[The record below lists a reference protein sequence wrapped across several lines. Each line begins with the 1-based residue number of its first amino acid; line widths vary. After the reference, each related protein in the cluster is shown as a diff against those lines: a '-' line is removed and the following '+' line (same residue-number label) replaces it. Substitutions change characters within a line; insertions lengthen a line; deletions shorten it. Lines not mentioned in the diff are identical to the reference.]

1 MYLPKSLKTLQAKLH
16 FLLFSA
22 SLLGT
27 VLCLWLIF
35 LFSEQSLHQELI
47 SRGNTITNSIILQAE
62 TRANTS
68 VMNRFMNIAAQD
80 SQIVGIVLISG
91 QDFSIS
97 HASERAWLGVPY
109 PKIPTFETIPAE
121 LIQKV
126 IETGNPY
133 AGDYSDSISEKTLL
147 ITQVLV
153 NQSEFDKKAVQKQE
167 AAIVILDE
175 GPLYRKALATTIKTS
190 WVILLS
196 FALLWF
202 LLRTGF
208 RTLILDRLNLM
219 RKAIHQQNQGLRHS
233 RIPPMSA
240 DEVGE
245 LGQFLNDSFEKIAE
259 QEERLIRAARNAEA
273 ANHTK
278 TEFLANMSH
287 ELRTPLNAIIGFA
300 DLLHQ
305 KKLEPEAKD
314 YAQTI
319 HQSGEALL
327 SLINDFLDFSKIEA
341 GRLDLEKSNFSLHA
355 LIRESIQMLERKAL
369 NKQLEFSCDIDELV
383 PEWIC
388 SDPGR
393 IRQILLNLL
402 NNAIKFTE
410 IGKVHLHVNML
421 SQFDQDLHI
430 NFTVTDTG
438 IGMDPE
444 VLSKLFTP
452 FTQADASITRRFGG
466 TGLGL
471 SICKKLCQA
480 LGGGISVFSA
490 PGQGSSFSFNI
501 LAQKGLASKD
511 QIQNPQSLQLLGK
524 VLLVE
529 DNPINQ
535 KLALLLLKKI
545 GLKAELA
552 EDGQIAL
559 DKISSTPDS
568 FQLILMDRQMPVM
581 DGVEATRQIR
591 QKLGLQCPPIIALS
605 ANVFQEQKDELF
617 AAGAVDFLSKP
628 IKEKELRDCLAKWLH
643 Q

>member
-1 MYLPKSLKTLQAKLH
+1 MYLPQSLKSLQAKLH
-16 FLLFSA
+16 FLLLST
-22 SLLGT
+22 SIIGT

-35 LFSEQSLHQELI
+35 LFTEQSLHQELI

-80 SQIVGIVLISG
+80 SQIVGIALVSG
-91 QDFSIS
+91 QDLRVS
-97 HASERAWLGVPY
+97 HASDRSWLDLSY
-109 PKIPTFETIPAE
+109 AKIPALEEIPAE

-133 AGDYSDSISEKTLL
+133 SGDFTDDVSEKTLL

-153 NQSEFDKKAVQKQE
+153 NQSESDKKAVQRQE
-167 AAIVILDE
+167 AAIIVLDE
-175 GPLYRKALATTIKTS
+175 GPLYRKAFATTIKTS

-196 FALLWF
+196 FGFLWLL
-202 LLRTGF
+202 LKTGF
-208 RTLILDRLNLM
+208 RTLVLDRLNLM

-233 RIPPMSA
+233 RIPPMST

-259 QEERLIRAARNAEA
+259 QEEHLIRAARNAEA

-305 KKLEPEAKD
+305 KNLEPEAKE

-327 SLINDFLDFSKIEA
+327 CLINDFLDFSKIEA
-341 GRLDLEKSNFSLHA
+341 GRLDLEKNHFSLHI
-355 LIRESIQMLERKAL
+355 LIRESVQMLERKAL
-369 NKQLEFSCDIDELV
+369 SKGLDFSYEIDELV

-410 IGKVHLHVNML
+410 VGKVHLHVNMM
-421 SQFDQDLHI
+421 SQFDQDLQI
-430 NFTVTDTG
+430 NFTITDTG
-438 IGMDPE
+438 IGMDPD

-452 FTQADASITRRFGG
+452 FSQADASITRRFGG

-480 LGGGISVFSA
+480 LGGGISVFSS
-490 PGQGSSFSFNI
+490 PNQGSSFSFNI
-501 LAQKGLASKD
+501 LAQKGQQAPD
-511 QIQNPQSLQLLGK
+511 QVQNPEAQSLRGT

-529 DNPINQ
+529 DNLINQ

-545 GLKAELA
+545 GFQTVLA

-559 DKISSTPDS
+559 DKIHATPDQ

-591 QKLGLQCPPIIALS
+591 QKLGPKCPPIIALS
-605 ANVFQEQKDELF
+605 ANVFQEQKEELF

-628 IKEKELRDCLAKWLH
+628 IKEKELRDCLARWLH
-643 Q
+643 S